1 MPGSEKRLKFGMMK
15 NIAAALMKLGK
26 VKQAVEQ
33 YERIVEQNAIDVQ
46 VVQAQHPKSKENP

>member
-1 MPGSEKRLKFGMMK
+1 MMK